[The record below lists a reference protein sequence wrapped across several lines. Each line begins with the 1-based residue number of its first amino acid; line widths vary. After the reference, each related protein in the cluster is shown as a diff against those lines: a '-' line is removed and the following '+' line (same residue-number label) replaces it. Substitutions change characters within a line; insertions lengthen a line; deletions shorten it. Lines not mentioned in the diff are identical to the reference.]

1 MTPRSIATIQ
11 QQMISYAQTNYG
23 TSVGQPFYYIFHDS
37 NGNAITP
44 SQANLFILITYIV
57 AVALSLFEQVMFLFQ
72 NEIEALVTTSA
83 AGTAQWLRAQ
93 CLAFQYSATTPQVV
107 QYNVGN
113 NTIAYPIVNTSLQII
128 KQCAIQSNINNVVL
142 IKVNTASAGVLTSPQ
157 LTAFQSYLNQI
168 VFAGTQYSVISA
180 LPDYLMVG
188 VQIYY
193 NGQYTPTITTD
204 VPNAI
209 NNYLANLPY
218 NGNVD
223 LTALEEAILTVQGV
237 NDVVFTQVEIRANGV
252 SVGNATKL
260 VNASTTLIP
269 FIATYAGTAIIDTT
283 TGRDL
288 TSTVV
293 YIPQ

>member
-1 MTPRSIATIQ
+1 MTPRSIASIQ

-72 NEIEALVTTSA
+72 NEIEAIVATSA

-93 CLAFQYSATTPQVV
+93 CFAFQYSATTPQVV
-107 QYNVGN
+107 QYNVGS

-142 IKVNTASAGVLTSPQ
+142 IKVNTASAGVLSSPQ

-168 VFAGTQYSVISA
+168 VFAGMQYSVISA

-188 VQIYY
+188 VQVYY

-269 FIATYAGTAIIDTT
+269 FIATYAGTAIIDTA

>member
-1 MTPRSIATIQ
+1 MQPRSISTIQ
-11 QQMISYAQTNYG
+11 QQMITYAQTNYG

-37 NGNAITP
+37 NGNSITP
-44 SQANLFILITYIV
+44 SQANLFILITFIV
-57 AVALSLFEQVMFLFQ
+57 ATAISLFEQVMFLFQ
-72 NEIEALVTTSA
+72 NEIEALVATSA
-83 AGTAQWLRAQ
+83 AGTAQWLQAQ
-93 CLAFQYSATTPQVV
+93 CLNFQYSATSPQVV
-107 QYNVGN
+107 QYNTTT
-113 NTIAYPIVNTSLQII
+113 NTIAYPVVNTSLQII
-128 KQCAIQSNINNVVL
+128 KQCAIQSNANNVVQ
-142 IKVNTASAGVLTSPQ
+142 IKVNTASAGVLSSPQ

-168 VFAGTQYSVISA
+168 VFAGMQYNVISA
-180 LPDYLMVG
+180 APDYLMVG
-188 VQIYY
+188 AQIYY

-204 VPNAI
+204 IPAAI

-223 LTALEEAILTVQGV
+223 LTALEQVIKGVQGV

-252 SVGNATKL
+252 TPANATKL

-269 FIATYAGTAIIDTT
+269 FIATYAGTAIVDTA

-288 TSTVV
+288 ASTVS